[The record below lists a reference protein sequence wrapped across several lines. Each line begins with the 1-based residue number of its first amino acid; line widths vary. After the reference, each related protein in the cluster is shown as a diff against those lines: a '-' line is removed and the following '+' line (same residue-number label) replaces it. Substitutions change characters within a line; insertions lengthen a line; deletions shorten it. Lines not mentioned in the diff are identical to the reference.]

1 MEYAGTSGEEARWR
15 RYVWLFP
22 ATYFVHIV
30 EEIHAGEA
38 FPAWISGLSGVEVTK
53 SAFLTTNAVV
63 LAGML
68 LLSGLVAL
76 RASLSWLVAV
86 LGATVV
92 LNGLLHVTV
101 SIFTGSY
108 SPGAVSGLLLWL
120 PLGGLAMWRARSWLA
135 PRVWLA
141 AVLGGVAL
149 HVMVVAF
156 GLLITRNL

>member
-1 MEYAGTSGEEARWR
+1 MQYAGTSGDEARWR

-22 ATYFVHIV
+22 GTYVVHLV
-30 EEIHAGEA
+30 EEVYAGA
-38 FPAWISGLSGVEVTK
+38 GFPAWISGLSGLAVTK
-53 SAFLTTNAVV
+53 PAFLATNAVA

-92 LNGLLHVTV
+92 LNGLLHVMA

-108 SPGAVSGLLLWL
+108 SPGAFSGLLLWL
-120 PLGGLAMWRARSWLA
+120 PLGGLAMWRAHSWLA

-149 HVMVVAF
+149 HVMVVAS